1 MRIRQQTDLLPLA
14 QVNDTIVARVM
25 DRWPMSAQLR
35 DQAIPLVKLLVSAA
49 DEGSYTTQAIMF
61 ETQPGALLST
71 LIVAAK
77 RLQSSSDSNA
87 LVAIT
92 YFMINS
98 TAIIKPQY
106 TVVNYRKCHRCV
118 KCFFRRDCC
127 CEDRTDYVPRGNTP
141 QELETIINKVKA
153 DQFTWIKGKLSTKVT
168 LPKLT

>member
-1 MRIRQQTDLLPLA
+1 
-14 QVNDTIVARVM
+14 M
-25 DRWPMSAQLR
+25 DRWPISAQLR
-35 DQAIPLVKLLVSAA
+35 DQAIPRVKLLISAA
-49 DEGSYTTQAIMF
+49 DEGSYTTQVFMF

-71 LIVAAK
+71 LIVAGK

-98 TAIIKPQY
+98 TAIMKPQY
-106 TVVNYRKCHRCV
+106 TVVSYRKCHRCV

-127 CEDRTDYVPRGNTP
+127 CEDRTDYEPREKTP

-153 DQFTWIKGKLSTKVT
+153 DQFSWIKGQLSGKVT
-168 LPKLT
+168 PPNLT